1 MYLFGVYVS
10 VVELLL
16 VFCGFMAL
24 ILLYLAFE
32 INKLKKIEKKFEM
45 LEKKMGSE
53 EAALARRAKRT
64 VRKKATQKKK
74 TKKKTR
80 RRRR

>member
-32 INKLKKIEKKFEM
+32 INKLKKIEKKFEI
-45 LEKKMGSE
+45 LERKMERE
-53 EAALARRAKRT
+53 EASLARRARRT
-64 VRKKATQKKK
+64 VKKKATRKKK
-74 TKKKTR
+74 TKRKTAR
-80 RRRR
+80 RRR